1 MQIIIKEE
9 FGLQKDAIV
18 EEIGE
23 GAIFIHPTD
32 TIYGIGGSAL
42 LNDIAKEIRNIKKS
56 YKQPFSVIAPSK
68 QWIRENCI
76 VPKEAVEWL
85 VKLPGPY
92 TLIFKRKKQ
101 NCVAEQVA
109 PGLNTLGVRIPK
121 HWFSRAV
128 EEMGFPVITT
138 SANITNNDFMTS
150 LENLDVEIKKK
161 LDFIIYEGEKK
172 GRPSKII
179 DFTKEKTEIK
189 ER

>member
-85 VKLPGPY
+85 
-92 TLIFKRKKQ
+92 F
-101 NCVAEQVA
+101 
-109 PGLNTLGVRIPK
+109 
-121 HWFSRAV
+121 F
-128 EEMGFPVITT
+128 FP
-138 SANITNNDFMTS
+138 
-150 LENLDVEIKKK
+150 
-161 LDFIIYEGEKK
+161 
-172 GRPSKII
+172 RPQTPN
-179 DFTKEKTEIK
+179 F
-189 ER
+189 